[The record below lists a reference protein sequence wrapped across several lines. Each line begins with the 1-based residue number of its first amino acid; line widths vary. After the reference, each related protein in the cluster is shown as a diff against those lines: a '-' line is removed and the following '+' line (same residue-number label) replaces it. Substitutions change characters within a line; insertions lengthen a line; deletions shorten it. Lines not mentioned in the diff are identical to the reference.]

1 MSYDGLSVSLLRKT
15 LVKLDRRG
23 LLNSKETGWSRR
35 LIKWLHESGLYSEN
49 DQLMFEP
56 SDYVAY
62 LKTLRLSAH
71 QSEVYYLC
79 RIFRIAEYPVN
90 HFELRSWKLMEP
102 VIRDRKVLPSTSVIR
117 SNLLKLDLMDG
128 LFLLLL
134 YVSGRRSIDLIRLQS
149 NNVTVHDDNVQIVL
163 EYCKTKRHST
173 TYFFSILH
181 DLAIDD
187 LPYLQLLGRLLRNS
201 AKPFENF
208 SVSKLALKL
217 TFTPHTLRS
226 CRAIHLVLEGLSFT
240 DVMSRIGWSS
250 ENTFKHYVRLPTTSI
265 VQLGNFDTVV
275 AQINS
280 QL

>member
-265 VQLGNFDTVV
+265 VKLGNFDTVV